1 MKRWPIMCLAIG
13 VWLPVVVSAAPQ
25 SLDELV
31 DQVRR
36 DRALERA
43 HHAEREARFAAE
55 RDRQQ
60 DALDA
65 ALSDKAAEAERADV
79 LRAAYEANEARI
91 IELREQLRERS
102 GDMESVFAV
111 ARQAALDARNALAG
125 SLVSAQI
132 GGRPEFLNRLGTG
145 HALPSI
151 GDLEQL
157 WILLIEEMNEAGKIK
172 RFEAPVIT
180 ANGEE
185 SQRTV
190 TRVGVFTAT
199 TEGAF
204 LRYLP
209 ETKRL
214 VELSRQPPLRQRR
227 AALALEQAED
237 GLHPMPVDPSRGA
250 ILGLLVR
257 SPTLLERVREG
268 GGVGYLILALGA
280 LGLLIIVYR
289 FAVIEW
295 NGGRVR
301 RQVGERQPR
310 NGNPLGKL
318 RKVWQDSVGDS
329 PAVLATRLED
339 LLVEE
344 ALALRR
350 GLPTLTL
357 LAAITPLLGLLG
369 TVTGMIETFQSITLF
384 GTGDPKVMSGGISQ
398 ALVTT
403 QLGLA
408 VAIPVLLLHGFLNAR
423 ANGVIEVLEHET
435 AALLAERGREG
446 S

>member
-1 MKRWPIMCLAIG
+1 MCLAVGI
-13 VWLPVVVSAAPQ
+13 WLPVVVSAAPQ

-65 ALSDKAAEAERADV
+65 ALSDKAAEAERADA

-91 IELREQLRERS
+91 LELREQLGERS

-132 GGRPEFLNRLGTG
+132 SDRPDFLNRLGTG

-151 GDLEQL
+151 GDLERL
-157 WILLIEEMNEAGKIK
+157 WVLLIEEMNEAGKIT

-180 ANGEE
+180 ATGEE

-227 AALALEQAED
+227 AALALEQAQD
-237 GLHPMPVDPSRGA
+237 GLHPVPVDPSRGA

-257 SPTLLERVREG
+257 SPNLLERVREG

-295 NGGRVR
+295 SGGRVR

-435 AALLAERGREG
+435 ASLLAERGREG

>member
-1 MKRWPIMCLAIG
+1 MKPWYCLAAG
-13 VWLPVVVSAAPQ
+13 LCLPLVGLAAPQ

-43 HHAEREARFAAE
+43 HHKQREARFTE
-55 RDRQQ
+55 DRDRQR
-60 DALDA
+60 ASLDA
-65 ALSDKAAEAERADV
+65 ALAEKAAEEERANV
-79 LRAAYEANEARI
+79 LRETYEANESRI
-91 IELREQLRERS
+91 LALRDQLRERS

-111 ARQAALDARNALAG
+111 ARQAALDTRNALEG

-132 GGRPEFLNRLGTG
+132 ADRAEFLKRLGTG
-145 HALPSI
+145 HELPTI

-157 WILLIEEMNEAGKIK
+157 WILSVEEMNEAGKIT

-185 SQRTV
+185 SLRTV
-190 TRVGVFTAT
+190 TRIGVFTAT
-199 TEGAF
+199 ADGAF

-209 ETKRL
+209 KTKRL

-227 AALALEQAED
+227 AALALERASE
-237 GLHPMPVDPSRGA
+237 GLHPVPVDPSRGA

-257 SPTLLERVREG
+257 SPTPLERIHEG

-289 FAVIEW
+289 SVVIEW
-295 NGGRVR
+295 IGRRVR
-301 RQVGERQPR
+301 RQVGDQHPR
-310 NGNPLGKL
+310 DNNPLGRL
-318 RKVWQDSVGDS
+318 RTLWRDGLGDS
-329 PAVLATRLED
+329 PTVLATRLED
-339 LLVEE
+339 ALVEHAE
-344 ALALRR
+344 GLRR

-435 AALLAERGREG
+435 ASLLATQRR
-446 S
+446 